1 MKNAMSKA
9 SQTTWQTAISL
20 YFGFK
25 EPDCP
30 LVFFFLIT
38 RKNKAFLFGFLLLLH
53 IFLPAQSLY
62 LNIFRR
68 TFFFLCYFSSHL
80 TLTSESFKLKK
91 RHNQKGCLA
100 SRIYLSASGVRI
112 LMDRDGA
119 MNAETYCQTFI
130 HHALCEKHLIGIG
143 LICQ

>member
-68 TFFFLCYFSSHL
+68 TFFFFVLF
-80 TLTSESFKLKK
+80 FKPL
-91 RHNQKGCLA
+91 NVDL
-100 SRIYLSASGVRI
+100 
-112 LMDRDGA
+112 
-119 MNAETYCQTFI
+119 
-130 HHALCEKHLIGIG
+130 
-143 LICQ
+143 